1 MKKLMSTN
9 YSPLAFNTA
18 VFLLRIFLGVLM
30 MHSGYNKL
38 VGFGDMKSHFMD
50 FMGMGS
56 TLSLIMVVFA
66 EFFCALF
73 LILGLFTRLAC
84 IPLIITMAVALFKAH
99 HGDVFGDGSHAALYL
114 GGFLALLLLG
124 PGKASVDGI
133 SGK

>member
-30 MHSGYNKL
+30 MHAGYNKL
-38 VGFGDMKSHFMD
+38 VGFGEMKSNFMD

-56 TLSLIMVVFA
+56 TLSLILVVFA

-73 LILGLFTRLAC
+73 LVLGLFTRLAC
-84 IPLIITMAVALFKAH
+84 IPLIVTMAVALFKAH